1 VAIGYLTARER
12 PVQAITLSVGR
23 GLALQAAALFGLSAV
38 FGGQGIFW
46 APVLCESVCA
56 GLSVAFLRRAHA
68 GYD

>member
-1 VAIGYLTARER
+1 
-12 PVQAITLSVGR
+12 VGR